1 MLRGF
6 FIYGIQIFVSM
17 EKTSRIASVDIMR
30 GLTLLLMLFVN
41 DLNMRVAPAW
51 LGHMKA
57 DFDGMGLADWVFPG
71 FLFIVGMA
79 IPFALAGRINKG
91 EPLSKILLHILIR
104 TVSLLVIGVLM
115 LNTGRVNPETTGMS
129 ENIWA
134 LLMYISIFLVW
145 NDYPSDKGK
154 LPFKIL
160 RALGL
165 AALVFLAVIF
175 RSGSADDP
183 GWMITEWWGI
193 LGLIG
198 WGYLV
203 ASLTYLAT
211 RDSITG
217 TAISVIFFLTVN
229 IMDASGLLGFLDP
242 VRPALGIIIQGNVPL
257 IVLTGMLA
265 GVLLRKLKDTGH
277 ERIIIV
283 FVTLGFLSLVIGFI
297 LSNWFI
303 ISKIMATPSWGM
315 ICSGIS
321 FLVFAGIYW
330 LADAKGLTGWAAF
343 VRPAGKHSL
352 TTYLAP
358 DILYHAIWM
367 SAVPVLIYK
376 QSSDPLIVIIGSIAW
391 ALLMAGL
398 TALLAKINIKL
409 KL

>member
-1 MLRGF
+1 
-6 FIYGIQIFVSM
+6 M
-17 EKTSRIASVDIMR
+17 ENRSRIASVDIMR

-41 DLNMRVAPAW
+41 DLNMKVAPAW

-79 IPFALAGRINKG
+79 IPYAISGRIKRG
-91 EPLSKILLHILIR
+91 DSVPGILFHIAAR
-104 TVSLLVIGVLM
+104 TISLLIIGVLM
-115 LNTGRVNPETTGMS
+115 LNSGRVNPGTTGMHKDL
-129 ENIWA
+129 WA
-134 LLMYISIFLVW
+134 LLMYISVFLVW
-145 NDYPSDKGK
+145 NDYPSERHKT
-154 LPFKIL
+154 LFLIL
-160 RALGL
+160 RGAGIAMLI
-165 AALVFLAVIF
+165 FLAVIF
-175 RSGSADDP
+175 RSGPADNP
-183 GWMITEWWGI
+183 GWMITGWWGI

-203 ASLTYLAT
+203 TSLIYLAL
-211 RDSITG
+211 RDSVAG
-217 TAISVIFFLTVN
+217 AAGAVLFFLAVN
-229 IMDASGLLGFLDP
+229 MLDQKGFLEFLDP
-242 VRPALGIIIQGNVPL
+242 LRPVLGIIIQANVPL

-265 GVLLRKLKDTGH
+265 GILLRRMKDAGH
-277 ERIIIV
+277 KQIIIL
-283 FVTLGFLSLVIGFI
+283 FVTLGFLSLAAGFI
-297 LSNWFI
+297 LRNWFI
-303 ISKIMATPSWGM
+303 ISKILATPSWGM

-321 FLVFAGIYW
+321 FLVFAAIYW
-330 LADAKGLTGWAAF
+330 LADVRGYTRWAGF

-376 QSSDPLIVIIGSIAW
+376 QSAEPVVVIFGSVVW

-398 TALLAKINIKL
+398 TVLLAKVNIKL

>member
-1 MLRGF
+1 MKPGTRLES
-6 FIYGIQIFVSM
+6 I
-17 EKTSRIASVDIMR
+17 DIMR

-79 IPFALAGRINKG
+79 IPFAISGRIKRG
-91 EPLSKILLHILIR
+91 ESIAGVLLHIGIR
-104 TVSLLVIGVLM
+104 TISLLIIGVLM
-115 LNTGRVNPETTGMS
+115 LNSGRVNPETTGIS
-129 ENIWA
+129 GNLWA
-134 LLMYISIFLVW
+134 LLMYISVFLVW
-145 NDYPSDKGK
+145 NDYPGGRY
-154 LPFKIL
+154 KIL
-160 RALGL
+160 FLGMRTAGA
-165 AALVFLAVIF
+165 AALLLLAIIF
-175 RSGSADDP
+175 RSGTADDP
-183 GWMITEWWGI
+183 GWMITGWWGI

-211 RDSITG
+211 RDSIAG
-217 TAISVIFFLTVN
+217 AATAAVFFLAVN
-229 IMDASGLLGFLDP
+229 IMDSSGLLGFLDP
-242 VRPALGIIIQGNVPL
+242 VRPVLGIIIQGNVPL

-265 GVLLRKLKDTGH
+265 GILIRKMRDTGH
-277 ERIIIV
+277 ARILMI
-283 FVTLGFLSLVIGFI
+283 FVTMGFMSLATGFI
-297 LSNWFI
+297 LRNWFI

-321 FLVFAGIYW
+321 FLVFAMIFW

-367 SAVPVLIYK
+367 SSVPVLIYK
-376 QSSDPLIVIIGSIAW
+376 QSSEPLVAIIGSVTW

-398 TALLAKINIKL
+398 TALLARMNIRL

>member
-1 MLRGF
+1 
-6 FIYGIQIFVSM
+6 M
-17 EKTSRIASVDIMR
+17 ENIKRISSIDIMR

-41 DLNMRVAPAW
+41 DLNMKVAPAW

-79 IPFALAGRINKG
+79 IPFALSGRINKG
-91 EPLSKILLHILIR
+91 EPVSKIFLHIIVR
-104 TVSLLVIGVLM
+104 TISLLIIGVLM
-115 LNTGRVNPETTGMS
+115 LNSGRVNPETTGMGKDL
-129 ENIWA
+129 WA
-134 LLMYISIFLVW
+134 LLMYVSVFFVW
-145 NDYPSDKGK
+145 NDYPADRRKM
-154 LPFKIL
+154 LFTIL
-160 RALGL
+160 RAAGV
-165 AALVFLAVIF
+165 AALIFLVIIF
-175 RSGSADDP
+175 RSGPADDP
-183 GWMITEWWGI
+183 GWLITGWWGI

-203 ASLTYLAT
+203 ASLIYLAT
-211 RDSITG
+211 RDSIAAT
-217 TAISVIFFLTVN
+217 TIAVLFFLAVN
-229 IMDASGLLGFLDP
+229 ILDASGVLGFLDP

-265 GVLLRKLKDTGH
+265 GVLIRKMQDSGY
-277 ERIIIV
+277 ERILLL
-283 FVTLGFLSLVIGFI
+283 FVALGVLSLASGFI
-297 LSNWFI
+297 LRNWFI

-321 FLVFAGIYW
+321 FLVFALIYW
-330 LADAKGLTGWAAF
+330 LADVKGYRKWAAF

-376 QSSDPLIVIIGSIAW
+376 QSSEPLVVIIGSIAW

>member
-1 MLRGF
+1 
-6 FIYGIQIFVSM
+6 M
-17 EKTSRIASVDIMR
+17 EKTIRIASVDIMR
-30 GLTLLLMLFVN
+30 GLTLVLMLFVN
-41 DLNMRVAPAW
+41 DLNMKVAPAW
-51 LGHMKA
+51 LGHMAA

-91 EPLSKILLHILIR
+91 ETISKLFLHILVR
-104 TVSLLVIGVLM
+104 TLSLLTIGVLM
-115 LNTGRVNPETTGMS
+115 LNTGRVNPETTGMGKDL
-129 ENIWA
+129 WA
-134 LLMYISIFLVW
+134 LLMYISVFLVW
-145 NDYPSDKGK
+145 NDYPTGKGK
-154 LPFKIL
+154 VLFMIL
-160 RALGL
+160 RAAGV
-165 AALVFLAVIF
+165 AALIFLVIIF

-183 GWMITEWWGI
+183 GWLITGWWGI

-203 ASLTYLAT
+203 SSLIYLGT

-217 TAISVIFFLTVN
+217 TAIAVIFFLTVN
-229 IMDASGLLGFLDP
+229 ILDASGVLGFIDP
-242 VRPALGIIIQGNVPL
+242 LRPALGIIIQGNVPL

-265 GVLLRKLKDTGH
+265 GVLIRRLKESGNV
-277 ERIIIV
+277 RIIAV
-283 FVTLGFLSLVIGFI
+283 FVALGIVSLTIGFI
-297 LSNWFI
+297 LRNWFI

-315 ICSGIS
+315 VCSGIS
-321 FLVFAGIYW
+321 FLVFALIYW
-330 LADAKGLTGWAAF
+330 LADVKGMTKWAAF

-376 QSSDPLIVIIGSIAW
+376 QSSEPLVVIIGSIAW
-391 ALLMAGL
+391 ALLMVGL

>member
-1 MLRGF
+1 
-6 FIYGIQIFVSM
+6 M
-17 EKTSRIASVDIMR
+17 EKMTRIASVDIMR

-79 IPFALAGRINKG
+79 IPFAISGRIKKG
-91 EPLSKILLHILIR
+91 ESVTKILLHIAIR
-104 TVSLLVIGVLM
+104 TVSLLIIGVLM
-115 LNTGRVNPETTGMS
+115 LNTGRVNPEITGMS
-129 ENIWA
+129 ENVWA
-134 LLMYISIFLVW
+134 LLMYISVFLVW
-145 NDYPSDKGK
+145 NDYPEGK
-154 LPFKIL
+154 YNLLFSVM
-160 RALGL
+160 RAAGMATLI
-165 AALVFLAVIF
+165 FLAIIF
-175 RSGSADDP
+175 RSGTAEDP
-183 GWMITEWWGI
+183 GWMIADWWGI

-203 ASLTYLAT
+203 ASLIYLAF
-211 RDSITG
+211 RDSVTG
-217 TAISVIFFLTVN
+217 TAIAVFFFLAVN
-229 IMDASGLLGFLDP
+229 ILDQKGVLGFLDP
-242 VRPALGIIIQGNVPL
+242 VRPVLGIIIQGNVPL

-265 GVLLRKLKDTGH
+265 GVLVRRMKESGH
-277 ERIIIV
+277 ERILLL
-283 FVTLGFLSLVIGFI
+283 FLTLGFVSLAAGF
-297 LSNWFI
+297 LLRKWFI

-315 ICSGIS
+315 ICNGIS
-321 FLVFAGIYW
+321 FLVFAAIYW
-330 LADAKGLTGWAAF
+330 IADVRGLTRWAGF

-367 SAVPVLIYK
+367 TSVPILIYK
-376 QSSDPLIVIIGSIAW
+376 QSSEPLAAVIGSIVW

-398 TALLAKINIKL
+398 TALLARVHIKL

>member
-1 MLRGF
+1 MN
-6 FIYGIQIFVSM
+6 SS
-17 EKTSRIASVDIMR
+17 SRIESIDIMR

-79 IPFALAGRINKG
+79 IPFAISGRLKKG
-91 EPLSKILLHILIR
+91 DSIPKTVMHILIR
-104 TVSLLVIGVLM
+104 TVSLLIIGVLM

-129 ENIWA
+129 GNLWA
-134 LLMYISIFLVW
+134 LLMYVSVFLVW
-145 NDYPSDKGK
+145 NDYPSGK
-154 LPFKIL
+154 FKLLFSVMRAAGIAIL
-160 RALGL
+160 I
-165 AALVFLAVIF
+165 FLAVIF
-175 RSGSADDP
+175 RSGSTEDP
-183 GWMITEWWGI
+183 GWMITGWWGR

-203 ASLTYLAT
+203 SSLIWLAL
-211 RDSITG
+211 RDSVTG
-217 TAISVIFFLTVN
+217 TAVAVIFFLAVN
-229 IMDASGLLGFLDP
+229 ILDQKGVLAFLDP
-242 VRPALGIIIQGNVPL
+242 LRPVLGIIIQGNVPL

-265 GVLLRKLKDTGH
+265 GVLLRKLKESGNG
-277 ERIIIV
+277 RIILLFI
-283 FVTLGFLSLVIGFI
+283 TLGFVSLAAGFI
-297 LSNWFI
+297 FRKWFI
-303 ISKIMATPSWGM
+303 ISKIYATPSWGM

-321 FLVFAGIYW
+321 FIVFAAIFW
-330 LADAKGLTGWAAF
+330 LADVKGLTRWAGF

-358 DILYHAIWM
+358 DILYHLIWM
-367 SAVPVLIYK
+367 SSVPILIYK
-376 QSSDPLIVIIGSIAW
+376 QSSEPLVAVIGSIVW

-398 TALLAKINIKL
+398 TALLAKVNIKL